1 MPRSG
6 PLPAPGHLL
15 HAASLRLREGGEAG
29 RREAAGLSGE
39 VIRLLEVRS
48 DAASTRLLA
57 GACRILGLAR
67 AAGESPT
74 EWREAVEAFDR
85 ALAWMRREYAR
96 DDPGWRAAAADLW
109 MQRGLVLLQGGA
121 RTGYADALASFDEAI
136 GLREAEPATGDAW
149 GWFAWLAGWMNRAD
163 TLTRM
168 GGLDR
173 LESALAAHAIVLARL
188 PRIPVEAHPEF
199 RRRHAIAW
207 LNRGLTFRARC
218 RAGDDAEALRS
229 FDRAIALSQ
238 GMLGDDSLAAVG
250 AKARIN
256 RAASLLN
263 LDGSRAEAAHAEARA
278 ARAILEAQAEAG
290 LRGTETLLAATV
302 VECRA
307 AARLLVAGS
316 GDPDAN
322 RRIVLVR
329 QTRESAMRGLQWV
342 ATWESQG
349 ESGLR
354 GQAADLLRSACQV
367 AIEGDPSQLPALLQE
382 GMAVTGLMSVDV
394 LRAEVVVA
402 WQGLLQRV
410 QCDCFPR
417 LNSPGFQ
424 GVLASVEVLET
435 VRLWL
440 QSFGDPHGADAAGRS
455 GNGPVPQDP
464 SRNPT
469 SDNDNLPEAP
479 PSANP

>member
-1 MPRSG
+1 
-6 PLPAPGHLL
+6 
-15 HAASLRLREGGEAG
+15 
-29 RREAAGLSGE
+29 
-39 VIRLLEVRS
+39 
-48 DAASTRLLA
+48 
-57 GACRILGLAR
+57 
-67 AAGESPT
+67 
-74 EWREAVEAFDR
+74 
-85 ALAWMRREYAR
+85 
-96 DDPGWRAAAADLW
+96 

-278 ARAILEAQAEAG
+278 ARAILEAQAG

-435 VRLWL
+435 
-440 QSFGDPHGADAAGRS
+440 AGRS